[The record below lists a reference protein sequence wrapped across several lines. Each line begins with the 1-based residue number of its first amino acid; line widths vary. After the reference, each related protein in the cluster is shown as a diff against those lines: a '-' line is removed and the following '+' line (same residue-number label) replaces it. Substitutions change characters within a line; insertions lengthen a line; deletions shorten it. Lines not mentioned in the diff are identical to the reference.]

1 LKLTFS
7 RPFMEIY
14 LDFSLAAEYCLPLVR
29 VGGLFI
35 AAKGHD
41 PHVSLGFAYFASL
54 LIPLYHPSNLIT

>member
-1 LKLTFS
+1 
-7 RPFMEIY
+7 MEIY